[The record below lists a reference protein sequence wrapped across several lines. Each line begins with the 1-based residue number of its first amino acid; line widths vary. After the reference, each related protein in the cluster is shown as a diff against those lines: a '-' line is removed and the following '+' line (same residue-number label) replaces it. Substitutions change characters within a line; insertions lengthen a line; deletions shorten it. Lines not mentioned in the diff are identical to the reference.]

1 MLKITFLGK
10 FVSFYKIMILCI
22 IFSLISRIGD
32 EINLPFV
39 FGELGIIEISQFLIL
54 IIGVYKMI
62 INKKLLCKAYNK
74 RSFFLRLLFTI
85 FIAYEEISFLTSGFF
100 EFVQKYNI
108 KGELNLHN
116 SYFLLTDLPFSFPL
130 FNTVIIDTLLISSIL
145 FFIGYGYRILKIR
158 KYKML
163 FIESKYSIFFL
174 MYPLNILLR
183 NLFSSYIVNFELIES
198 LLYIVLL
205 LDIFDKINISKFS
218 NKTIDLI

>member
-1 MLKITFLGK
+1 
-10 FVSFYKIMILCI
+10 
-22 IFSLISRIGD
+22 
-32 EINLPFV
+32 
-39 FGELGIIEISQFLIL
+39 
-54 IIGVYKMI
+54 MI

-205 LDIFDKINISKFS
+205 LDIVDKINIAKFS